1 MTTRKVHRIIGVILI
16 LPFFGWA
23 LTGFVFFIKPG
34 YAGAYEILKIKTY
47 NLATSPTVTPDPAW
61 HEFRYLRTT
70 LGDHLLVRTE
80 SGWQQ
85 LDPVTKLARSKPSE
99 AELRSLLKD
108 AFSFNPQRYGEI
120 VSISDSTA
128 RTSTGVEVTLDWSTL
143 TLQQKGNDT
152 AWIDLLYKIHYLQ
165 WTGLKSVD
173 KAIGFVGLILVVSLT
188 VLGAALALKR

>member
-1 MTTRKVHRIIGVILI
+1 VKTRKIHRIIGVILI

-34 YAGAYEILKIKTY
+34 YAGAYEIPKIRTY
-47 NLATSPTVTPDPAW
+47 NLTGSPTVTPDPSW

-70 LGDHLLVRTE
+70 LGDHLLVRTD
-80 SGWQQ
+80 SGWHQ
-85 LDPVTKLARSKPSE
+85 LDPVTKLPKAEPSE
-99 AELRSLLKD
+99 AELRNLMKD
-108 AFSFNPQRYGEI
+108 AFSLNPQRYGEI

-128 RTSTGVEVTLDWSTL
+128 RTNTGVEVNLDWSTL
-143 TLQQKGNDT
+143 TLQQKGSDT

-165 WTGLKSVD
+165 WTGFKSVD
-173 KAIGFVGLILVVSLT
+173 RAIGFVGLILVISLT